1 LFQGVAARHEVGS
14 IVLTTNRPFGQWRTL
29 FDVDNTPAS
38 ALIDRLMHHG
48 EGIVIQ
54 GDSYRMK
61 DKDPDSTDE

>member
-1 LFQGVAARHEVGS
+1 
-14 IVLTTNRPFGQWRTL
+14 
-29 FDVDNTPAS
+29 
-38 ALIDRLMHHG
+38 MHHG